1 VLPPATGLSLF
12 PEHTHWL
19 RFVFRY
25 APVVP
30 VCWKVLV
37 LWIDGLRKCCHD
49 LRRTRRTRIR
59 WKRLNKVAQF
69 SAKANP
75 KMAASAS
82 PVSETTTLLT
92 QDAGHLQDRLQ
103 NADYGTGVEEGSK
116 READLQ
122 TNWRIESKLL
132 ARYSTPLF
140 VTCLLQYSF
149 QTTTV
154 IVAGR
159 LGTNELGAVSLAF
172 MTANVTGLAIY
183 EGLATSLDTL
193 CSQAYGGGK
202 KELVGLHVQRMVYL
216 LTLVTI
222 PIGAIWICSPW
233 ILEAL
238 VPEKELAQLAG
249 TYLRIYLIGMP
260 GFATFE
266 AGKRIIQA
274 QGDFTGSMVVLFI
287 CAPLN
292 VFLNWLFVFVSGTS
306 VTLAQRRPASM
317 RCGIALS
324 DSVPFFSISIGAS
337 LALH

>member
-1 VLPPATGLSLF
+1 
-12 PEHTHWL
+12 
-19 RFVFRY
+19 
-25 APVVP
+25 
-30 VCWKVLV
+30 
-37 LWIDGLRKCCHD
+37 
-49 LRRTRRTRIR
+49 
-59 WKRLNKVAQF
+59 
-69 SAKANP
+69 
-75 KMAASAS
+75 MAASAS
-82 PVSETTTLLT
+82 QMSETTALLA
-92 QDAGHLQDRLQ
+92 QGGREAVEQEQ
-103 NADYGTGVEEGSK
+103 NGDYGANVEGGSK
-116 READLQ
+116 RNPDLQ

-140 VTCLLQYSF
+140 VTYLLQYSF

-154 IVAGR
+154 VVAGR
-159 LGTNELGAVSLAF
+159 LGTNELGAVSLAT

-216 LTLVTI
+216 LWLVTV
-222 PIGAIWICSPW
+222 PIGAVWLCSPW

-249 TYLRIYLIGMP
+249 IYLRIYLIGMP

-266 AGKRIIQA
+266 AGKRFVQA

-292 VFLNWLFVFVSGTS
+292 VFLNWLFVFVSGT
-306 VTLAQRRPASM
+306 TNRPLIKQAK
-317 RCGIALS
+317 CYT
-324 DSVPFFSISIGAS
+324 
-337 LALH
+337 